1 MARVLS
7 LNESVTVPFGSFENC
22 LKTLE
27 WTPPDPDAIEQ
38 KFHAH
43 GVGFILKVEV
53 GNSAVS
59 NELVEM

>member
-1 MARVLS
+1 
-7 LNESVTVPFGSFENC
+7 

-27 WTPPDPDAIEQ
+27 WTPLDPDAIEQ
-38 KFHAH
+38 KFYAP

-59 NELVEM
+59 GELVEMRQE